1 MTQEE
6 KDLLIK
12 DLSCRLPYRIKVHTK
27 YTDDLGETIEA
38 DGIVKMIDADG
49 VVGIEV
55 MYDTSSSFIGVDI
68 DDVKPYLVPLSS
80 MTEEQY
86 NEMYNYCYNA
96 EREASKFSNG
106 ELKIVYNYELIKF
119 DYLNRNNFD
128 YRGLIPRGL
137 ANDLTKLNIKTP
149 KLNNQRII
157 IGTKIRSK
165 ANPNVILSIISN
177 DCHGDEFECSNGSVL
192 SLKQIEK
199 YYDII

>member
-1 MTQEE
+1 ME
-6 KDLLIK
+6 KNLIK
-12 DLSCRLPYRIKVHTK
+12 IDLCCRLPYGPKVHAK
-27 YTDDLGETIEA
+27 YTNLGETIEL
-38 DGIVKMIDADG
+38 DGIVKTIDND

-55 MYDTSSSFIGVDI
+55 INDFSSALTYVQI

-128 YRGLIPRGL
+128 YRELIPKGL
-137 ANDLTKLNIKTP
+137 ANDLTTLNIKAS
-149 KLNNQRII
+149 KLNNPQIT

-165 ANPNVILSIISN
+165 VNPNEILIIISD
-177 DCHGDEFECSNGSVL
+177 DCHEDEFECSNGSVL
-192 SLKQIEK
+192 SLKQLKK
-199 YYDII
+199 YYDIII

>member
-12 DLSCRLPYRIKVHTK
+12 DLSCRLPYGVKVHAK
-27 YTDDLGETIEA
+27 YIDLGETIEI
-38 DGIVKMIDADG
+38 DGTVVMIDGDG
-49 VVGIEV
+49 VVGIEL
-55 MYDTSSSFIGVDI
+55 MYDTGSAWTYVQI

-119 DYLNRNNFD
+119 DYLNKNNFD
-128 YRGLIPRGL
+128 YRGLIPKGL
-137 ANDLTKLNIKTP
+137 ANDLTTLNIKTP
-149 KLNNQRII
+149 MVNNPQIT

-165 ANPNVILSIISN
+165 TNPNVILNIISN

-199 YYDII
+199 YYEII

>member
-12 DLSCRLPYRIKVHTK
+12 DLSCRLPYGVKVHAK
-27 YTDDLGETIEA
+27 YTDLGETIEV
-38 DGIVKMIDADG
+38 DGIVKMVDTDG
-49 VVGIEV
+49 FVGIEII
-55 MYDTSSSFIGVDI
+55 YDVSSSYICVDI

-128 YRGLIPRGL
+128 YRGLIPKGL
-137 ANDLTKLNIKTP
+137 ANDLTTLNIKTP
-149 KLNNQRII
+149 MLNNPKIA
-157 IGTKIRSK
+157 IGTKIRLK
-165 ANPNVILSIISN
+165 TNPNVILNIISD

>member
-1 MTQEE
+1 ME
-6 KDLLIK
+6 KNLIK
-12 DLSCRLPYRIKVHTK
+12 IDLCCRLPYGPKVHAK
-27 YTDDLGETIEA
+27 YTNLGETIEV
-38 DGIVKMIDADG
+38 DGIVKTIDDD

-55 MYDTSSSFIGVDI
+55 INDFSSALTYVQI

-119 DYLNRNNFD
+119 DYLTRNNFD
-128 YRGLIPRGL
+128 YRELIPKGL
-137 ANDLTKLNIKTP
+137 ANDLTTLNIKTP
-149 KLNNQRII
+149 KLNNPQIT

-165 ANPNVILSIISN
+165 VNPNEILSIISN
-177 DCHGDEFECSNGSVL
+177 DCHEDEFECSNGSVL
-192 SLKQIEK
+192 SLKQLKK
-199 YYDII
+199 YYDIII